1 MATALTPQI
10 AKALRDLVASAIA
23 GEKSYNVP
31 AVCRRF
37 GLADGTDEEAHR
49 SKFTYVSNRTKEL
62 SPPYSR
68 YGRDSLAGVAYRID
82 YV

>member
-37 GLADGTDEEAHR
+37 GLPDGTDEEALWMA
-49 SKFTYVSNRTKEL
+49 V
-62 SPPYSR
+62 
-68 YGRDSLAGVAYRID
+68 
-82 YV
+82 